1 MHKNDPKQESDQ
13 ATLARVKKEM
23 DEPRMAES
31 TREED
36 VNQTTRQKLEK
47 LPQSNVVK
55 EFRTVVQ
62 QGMLPKEKNYGK
74 VNKVSS

>member
-1 MHKNDPKQESDQ
+1 MHKNEPKQESNQ
-13 ATLARVKKEM
+13 AILDRVKKEM

-36 VNQTTRQKLEK
+36 VNKTTRQELEK

-55 EFRTVVQ
+55 SPRPSVRR
-62 QGMLPKEKNYGK
+62 GMLPRVENNGK
-74 VNKVSS
+74 ANHASS